1 MTQPAWVPPR
11 SWWRLISVLTFWR
24 CHWKLVWD
32 NLKLPSSSLF
42 PIQKS
47 FLNPF
52 MFHVFEFT
60 LNNSFTQLK
69 IQAERKRQEKKYW
82 VCPSMPISLKSFFL
96 MNFLRISQ
104 TIGRSLQT
112 QRDRMQCIGQC
123 KCCLYRT
130 TTDRERKRIESLDA
144 VFGKSL

>member
-1 MTQPAWVPPR
+1 MASNFR
-11 SWWRLISVLTFWR
+11 SHFLTMPTTENWFETTWN
-24 CHWKLVWD
+24 CL
-32 NLKLPSSSLF
+32 LLLLF

-69 IQAERKRQEKKYW
+69 IQREKDRKKILGLSVYTNFLRK
-82 VCPSMPISLKSFFL
+82 SRISYDPFFL
-96 MNFLRISQ
+96 WTVIRISQ
-104 TIGRSLQT
+104 TIERSLQT
-112 QRDRMQCIGQC
+112 QRERMQCIGQC